1 MKGIEEIGVDEDDRR
16 CDRARIRGHA
26 P

>member
-1 MKGIEEIGVDEDDRR
+1 MEGVEEIGVDEDDRR
-16 CDRARIRGHA
+16 CDWARIRGHA